1 MTAETGRSDGGSPA
15 SEAAEEKS
23 PPTSVSP
30 SVYAELSI
38 PAGIPEAV
46 ERLEI
51 REKLSYGVLYEG
63 RVFQASRGRSV
74 CLLELDPVFERDPE
88 VLTSLLSQLFW
99 AGKLRHPSILSPR
112 GVFRHAES
120 LYALFDGHTGV
131 NLATGFEFL
140 GRNGLRLSPDAVL
153 RIASS
158 VLAALDEV
166 ARQDEP
172 EEAGLCHGLITPEN
186 VFVAEGQR
194 VFLRGFGL
202 WRARIHRTGLLG
214 VAERRYL
221 APIQNRGIT
230 ASPRT
235 DLLSLATILFEAAV
249 GVPAFD
255 SAPEEEDFVE
265 LRNSIEELRLSQPP
279 LREVL
284 DVVLSCL
291 AAPSAVTAAY
301 RGRLRTSI
309 DTLFLREFASE
320 KPRGSLSLEELVT
333 RVKPRRP
340 VIVKATPLALA
351 PAEPP
356 AAAEEAEPPLAPAE
370 PPAAPVEAPPVVEPV
385 SPVAPPPSFSLRRVR
400 APRIPP
406 ALAGGIVMALAVVLV
421 LVLRSPRPERRPAAA
436 RPLPDPGSATFR
448 LATAVPLPTTGPPT
462 AVHTPPPVAVA
473 AGGRPIA
480 ARVLPAPRA
489 RASATESRPGS
500 RERTSRAEKRR
511 EPAPLSPGT
520 PKIQPVDGPPA
531 APPPD
536 STGSVVAGSLVA
548 LGTPGLLRPV
558 VTEAP
563 AAPTFG
569 EGDPRPASERSALLE
584 LLVDEE
590 GFVREN
596 RILRVERIPA
606 GFAKSV
612 ADYLTDLRFRPAR
625 LEGVPVRV
633 WILYELRY
641 RSP

>member
-23 PPTSVSP
+23 PPASVSP

-88 VLTSLLSQLFW
+88 GLTTLLSQLFW

-120 LYALFDGHTGV
+120 LYALFDGHSGV
-131 NLATGFEFL
+131 SLATGFEFL
-140 GRNGLRLSPDAVL
+140 GRNGLRLSPDGVL

-172 EEAGLCHGLITPEN
+172 EEAGLCHGLVTPEN

-249 GVPAFD
+249 GAPAFD

-320 KPRGSLSLEELVT
+320 RPRGSLSLEELVT

-356 AAAEEAEPPLAPAE
+356 AAAEEPEPAPTAPQQAPPAPVAPPPL
-370 PPAAPVEAPPVVEPV
+370 VETV
-385 SPVAPPPSFSLRRVR
+385 SPVAPEPSFSLRRVR

-406 ALAGGIVMALAVVLV
+406 ALAGGLVTALAVVLV
-421 LVLRSPRPERRPAAA
+421 LVLRSPRPERRPGAA

-448 LATAVPLPTTGPPT
+448 LATAVPLPTTGPPN
-462 AVHTPPPVAVA
+462 AVRTPPPLA
-473 AGGRPIA
+473 IA
-480 ARVLPAPRA
+480 AARPMAVRVLPAPRV
-489 RASATESRPGS
+489 RTSATESRP
-500 RERTSRAEKRR
+500 RERASRVEKRR

-520 PKIQPVDGPPA
+520 PKIQPVERQPS

-536 STGSVVAGSLVA
+536 PTGSVVAGSLVA

-558 VTEAP
+558 VAEAP
-563 AAPTFG
+563 TAPTFG
-569 EGDPRPASERSALLE
+569 EGDSRPASERSALLE

-633 WILYELRY
+633 WIPYELRY